1 MNHTVAAI
9 FDRYGDAQSAM
20 NALFNDGF
28 TRADVKLSPAE
39 ESTDA
44 RQQALGE
51 RSAAPAEGESWG
63 IGDFFR
69 SLFSSDQHSD
79 DAGMYSE
86 AVRRGGYLLSIDA
99 ATEEQADRAADIL
112 AQYQPVD
119 LDQRA
124 GQWRSAGWTG
134 YQANSPIY
142 TAEETRNELEGYSST
157 TTIAGATPSAA
168 AASSGAASAS
178 TSPPSATPQS
188 AQTGEAIPV
197 VEEQLQVGKR
207 AVQRGGVRIYR
218 HVTETPVQESVQLR
232 EEHVS
237 VQRTPVDQPA
247 SAADIDAFKE
257 GTLEVRETAEEAVV
271 GKTARVV
278 EEVQV
283 GKEVTE
289 RTETISDT
297 VRRTDVEVEPLG
309 SQATAGSGTSAA
321 TVGTSGTTGTTAAT
335 GAIGD
340 DLYRQHW
347 QSAYGSSGGQYE
359 DYASAYRYGADLA
372 GRKQYQGYRWDELE
386 PQVRADWETSH
397 QGSPWE
403 RTKQAVRYGWEK
415 MSGR

>member
-1 MNHTVAAI
+1 MNQTVAAI

-20 NALFNDGF
+20 NALFNEGF
-28 TRADVKLSPAE
+28 TRADVKLSPAG
-39 ESTDA
+39 ESADA

-51 RSAAPAEGESWG
+51 RSAAPAEGERWG

-112 AQYQPVD
+112 AQFQPVD

-124 GQWRSAGWTG
+124 GQWRSTGWTG
-134 YQANSPIY
+134 YEATAPIY
-142 TAEETRNELEGYSST
+142 TAEETRNELEGYRSS
-157 TTIAGATPSAA
+157 TTIAGVTPAAPATAPGAT
-168 AASSGAASAS
+168 ASPTAESS
-178 TSPPSATPQS
+178 QS
-188 AQTGEAIPV
+188 SLSHQTTQAGDAMPV

-232 EEHVS
+232 EEHVL

-257 GTLEVRETAEEAVV
+257 GTLEVRATAEEAVV

-278 EEVQV
+278 EEVRV

-309 SQATAGSGTSAA
+309 AQ
-321 TVGTSGTTGTTAAT
+321 AAT
-335 GAIGD
+335 GSIGD

-403 RTKQAVRYGWEK
+403 STKQAVRYGWEK

>member
-9 FDRYGDAQSAM
+9 FDSYGEAQSAM
-20 NALFNDGF
+20 NALFNEGF

-39 ESTDA
+39 ETSEA
-44 RQQALGE
+44 RQQALSE
-51 RSAAPAEGESWG
+51 QASDKHEGWG

-86 AVRRGGYLLSIDA
+86 AVRRGSYLLSVDA
-99 ATEEQADRAADIL
+99 STEDQADRAADIL
-112 AQYQPVD
+112 GRFHPVD

-134 YQANSPIY
+134 YQSGSPIY
-142 TAEETRNELEGYSST
+142 TAEESRNEMAGYTSKT
-157 TTIAGATPSAA
+157 TVSGTAAGTGTTATAA
-168 AASSGAASAS
+168 VAPGAVQGKTDVQA
-178 TSPPSATPQS
+178 
-188 AQTGEAIPV
+188 GEAIPV

-207 AVQRGGVRIYR
+207 AVVRGGVRIYR

-257 GTLEVRETAEEAVV
+257 GTVEVRETAEEPVV
-271 GKTARVV
+271 AKTARVV
-278 EEVQV
+278 EEVRV

-289 RTETISDT
+289 RTETVSDT
-297 VRRTDVEVEPLG
+297 VRRTDVEVEQLG
-309 SQATAGSGTSAA
+309 AQ
-321 TVGTSGTTGTTAAT
+321 AAT
-335 GAIGD
+335 GTASD
-340 DLYRQHW
+340 DVFRQHW
-347 QSAYGSSGGQYE
+347 QSAYGNSGGKYE
-359 DYASAYRYGADLA
+359 DYASAYRYGANLA
-372 GRKQYQGYRWDELE
+372 GQKQYHGYRWDELE
-386 PQVRADWETSH
+386 PQVRSDWEASH

-403 RTKQAVRYGWEK
+403 RTRQAVRYGWEK
-415 MSGR
+415 MTGR